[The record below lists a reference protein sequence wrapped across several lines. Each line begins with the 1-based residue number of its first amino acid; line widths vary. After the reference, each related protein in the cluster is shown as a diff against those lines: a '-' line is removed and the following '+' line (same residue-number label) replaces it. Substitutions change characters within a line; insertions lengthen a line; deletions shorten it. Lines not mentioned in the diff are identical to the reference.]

1 VTTDVQTGL
10 APVGRTLPNGVR
22 TIVQHTTT
30 HPAVTI
36 ALMLPA
42 GSAYDPVDRL
52 GLAHFV
58 SRVIDRGTHRRSSA
72 MIAEDL
78 DDRGVTLSTG
88 VNRHL
93 FLLNCLCL
101 TEDVGD
107 ILNVLADV
115 VRNPVFPHEEVETR
129 RGEIVTALRQDEDN
143 PAAVASEQLMAL
155 LYPSGHPYGRPARG
169 SVESVQ
175 QISRDDLIAFHRVR
189 FFPEGLTIAVV
200 GEVGPEDAF
209 RLVESAFGDW
219 RASSNPMLIP
229 PAAPRLL
236 GRQRRV
242 ITMTN
247 KAQADIAYGFA
258 ALRRR
263 DPDYYAALLMNNVL
277 GQYGLGGRL
286 GDSIRER
293 QGMAYYAYSSFDGN
307 IAEGPLVI
315 RAGVAAENV
324 DRTVAS
330 IDEEVERMAADGIT
344 PGELDD
350 AKRYMIGSMPRV
362 LETNTGIATFLLT
375 AELFG
380 LGLDYDRRLSTLI
393 EQVSLTEVNTVARR
407 LLAADRA
414 ALVVAGPYADRAAG
428 SAV

>member
-107 ILNVLADV
+107 ILDVLADV

-229 PAAPRLL
+229 PPAPRPL

>member
-1 VTTDVQTGL
+1 MTTDVQTGL

-42 GSAYDPVDRL
+42 GSAYDAVDRL

-229 PAAPRLL
+229 PPAPRLL